1 MVELGAKQVSF
12 GRRGLISYL
21 MLLFLVAVAGWLATG
36 YLGDRARQ
44 EIVESN
50 EAKIMLYSSRFTAE
64 FENIERTVK
73 VLSGSP
79 WIVQGLVSRKAKDI
93 RNANAVL
100 DRYNRDAAGSVSYL
114 MDSHGMTIAS
124 SNRNDPDSFIGSSY
138 AFRPYF
144 IKAMS
149 GAPCRYFALGATSL
163 KRGFYASYPVR
174 NGKEKIIG
182 VVVMKENIEEEAS
195 RLGGSSFLFLVDP
208 NGIVFLSSRKE
219 MNFKSL
225 QPISRETGLALLQSK
240 QFGERAFDAI
250 LPGKVADGMEIP
262 LNGKKYLVSRRV
274 IDAEGWS
281 IVFMATTERIWIY
294 KSVGVLLTLW
304 ICTMIAVPFIINY
317 RTFRSAEMLRA
328 SEVRFRELFNTMTSG
343 VAIYVAKN
351 NGQNFI
357 ITDINPVGERISQ
370 VRKQDVIGKSI
381 MEVFPGAKEFGL
393 TDVMRGVWKT
403 GEAKHHPVSQYRDNH
418 LSQWVENNILKLAS
432 GEIAAVYDDVTD
444 RKRMEEEILTLSITD
459 QLTGL
464 HNRRGFLSLAGQ
476 QLKLADRNKTGI
488 LLFFSDLD
496 GLKWINDTLGHK
508 EGDKALIEATIVL
521 KETFRTSDIVARL
534 GGDEF
539 AALAVDITEANSR
552 ILTTRLQSL
561 IDTRNHQE
569 NRRYRL
575 SMSAG
580 CSYYDPE
587 NPCSIDEL
595 MASADKLMYEQKQ
608 NRKGLLPQGA
618 SLSDSKAYPLMHDE
632 RCID

>member
-488 LLFFSDLD
+488 LLFFFGS
-496 GLKWINDTLGHK
+496 G
-508 EGDKALIEATIVL
+508 
-521 KETFRTSDIVARL
+521 RTEMDQRYAR
-534 GGDEF
+534 
-539 AALAVDITEANSR
+539 T
-552 ILTTRLQSL
+552 
-561 IDTRNHQE
+561 
-569 NRRYRL
+569 
-575 SMSAG
+575 
-580 CSYYDPE
+580 
-587 NPCSIDEL
+587 
-595 MASADKLMYEQKQ
+595 
-608 NRKGLLPQGA
+608 
-618 SLSDSKAYPLMHDE
+618 
-632 RCID
+632 